1 MGVILTARQDTDQLA
16 GGLRYALSLDVM
28 FFHFTGRKPFFVLRL
43 LSSTFF
49 ALSCWYLSTAV
60 IAAPA
65 TEIAIQ
71 VQTPLH
77 AVYEARQFSPLW
89 LNDGIPSSRSA
100 QALEIMSRA
109 SEDGLNAADYQLPA
123 LQQMLDSVK
132 QQASDQQL
140 AAFDLAMSRTVARF
154 VEDLS
159 VGRVK
164 PRDIGLAIDT
174 SAREVNLQQHLQQV
188 LTAEDLPAAI
198 ASVQPVI
205 PPYAALRSQLA
216 HYRAL
221 AEQNPHAPTL
231 PPLTGKKLVAG
242 ESWAGTP
249 AMANWLIALGYLP
262 AGTVVTE
269 LYDGAV
275 VDGVKNFQ
283 SHHGQIPDGV
293 IGKQTYQN
301 LQVPLQERVKQIEL
315 AMERLRWID
324 DSILQ
329 KRFVIINVPQF
340 TLWAFAPDA
349 EGVAKP
355 VLQMAVV
362 VGKAGKNETPLMV
375 KTLNSL
381 VFSPYWNVPRSIATK
396 ELLPKLDEDPFYL
409 VHEDMELVD
418 NSGNAQG
425 RQVGEAERSGIIRGA
440 YRIRQCPGP
449 KNALGE
455 LKFVFP
461 NDDSIYMHDTPSKSY
476 FAKERRDLSHGCVR
490 LQNPMGLALFALEG
504 QGEWDE
510 ARIREKISL
519 GVEQHQVLKERMPV
533 LLLYMTANV
542 NENGEAI
549 FLQDIYKQDSKLA
562 AALQKRRS

>member
-1 MGVILTARQDTDQLA
+1 M
-16 GGLRYALSLDVM
+16 
-28 FFHFTGRKPFFVLRL
+28 LRL
-43 LSSTFF
+43 LLSTLF
-49 ALSCWYLSTAV
+49 ASVCWCLSTAV
-60 IAAPA
+60 LAVPA

-77 AVYEARQFSPLW
+77 AIYEARQFAPLW
-89 LNDGIPSSRSA
+89 LNDSLPSSRSA
-100 QALEIMSRA
+100 QAIEIMSRA
-109 SEDGLNAADYQLPA
+109 AEHGLNAVDYQLPA
-123 LQQMLDSVK
+123 LQQMLDSIK
-132 QQASDQQL
+132 QESSDQQQ

-154 VEDLS
+154 VEDIS

-174 SAREVNLQQHLQQV
+174 SARQAHLQQHLQQV
-188 LTAEDLPAAI
+188 LTAEDLPEAI

-221 AEQNPHAPTL
+221 AEQYPQAPTL

-242 ESWAGTP
+242 ESWVGTP
-249 AMANWLIALGYLP
+249 VLANWLIVLGYLP

-269 LYDGAV
+269 LYADAV
-275 VDGVKNFQ
+275 VEGVKSFQ
-283 SHHGQIPDGV
+283 QQHGQIPDGV

-301 LQVPLQERVKQIEL
+301 LQMPLQDRVHKIEL
-315 AMERLRWID
+315 AMERLRWMD

-329 KRFVIINVPQF
+329 KRFVVINVPQF
-340 TLWAFAPDA
+340 TLWGFAPDA
-349 EGVAKP
+349 DGVAKP

-362 VGKAGKNETPLMV
+362 VGKAGKHETPLMI

-425 RQVGEAERSGIIRGA
+425 SQVGEAEYDGIIRGA
-440 YRIRQCPGP
+440 YRIRQRPGQ

-461 NDDSIYMHDTPSKSY
+461 NDDSIYMHDTPSKSF

-490 LQNPMGLALFALEG
+490 LQNPMGLALFALQG

-510 ARIREKISL
+510 ARIKDKISI
-519 GVEQHQVLKERMPV
+519 GKEQHQVLKERMPV
-533 LLLYMTANV
+533 LLLYLTANV

-549 FLQDIYKQDSKLA
+549 FLQDIYKLDAKLT
-562 AALQKRRS
+562 AALQKRQS